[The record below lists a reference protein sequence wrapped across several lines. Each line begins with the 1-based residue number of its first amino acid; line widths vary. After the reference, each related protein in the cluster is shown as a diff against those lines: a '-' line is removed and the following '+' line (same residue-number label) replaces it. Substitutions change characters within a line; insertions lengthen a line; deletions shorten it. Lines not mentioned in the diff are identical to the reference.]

1 VRVIRYDRIMLSKKL
16 QTEMKDSESFEETP
30 LLVAIVT
37 YISYGILIIFGH
49 IRELLRKCNI
59 EKSPVGS
66 DYLTEVN

>member
-1 VRVIRYDRIMLSKKL
+1 MTDMPQKKL
-16 QTEMKDSESFEETP
+16 QSDMRSLDTFEETP

-59 EKSPVGS
+59 EKVPIPSE
-66 DYLTEVN
+66 YLTEVNLLTFN